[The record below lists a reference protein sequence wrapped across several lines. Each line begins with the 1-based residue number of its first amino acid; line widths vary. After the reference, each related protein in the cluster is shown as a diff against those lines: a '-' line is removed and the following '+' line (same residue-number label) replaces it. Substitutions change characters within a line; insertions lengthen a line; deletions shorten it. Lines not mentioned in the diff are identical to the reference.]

1 MSKQPVNLESFSE
14 AARKLWQKMS
24 PCTLCPRNCQVLRAK
39 GETGFCGI
47 TDMPRVS
54 SVGAHFGE
62 EPVLVGPGGS
72 GTIFFAGCNLGCVF
86 CQNFDISHLRYG
98 SEMSIEQ
105 LAEAMLALE
114 NQGCSNINFV
124 TPTHLAGPIAAAV
137 ESAKGKG
144 LTVPTVYNTGGYDS
158 VDTLKLLDGFI
169 DIYMPDMKY
178 ADSEVARQLSGAPD
192 YPQVN
197 SGAVKEMHRQVGD
210 LKVVDGLAQR
220 GLLVRH
226 LVLPGRLAGS
236 FEIIDFL
243 ADKISTSTAINVMA
257 QYRPCYK
264 ADQYPQ
270 INHSP
275 RLDEITEVSQYAIK
289 KELML
294 IT

>member
-14 AARKLWQKMS
+14 PVRKLAEKMN
-24 PCTLCPRNCQVLRAK
+24 PCTLCPRNCQVLRAE

-47 TDMPRVS
+47 TDMSRVS

-86 CQNFDISHLRYG
+86 CQNFDISHLCYG

-105 LAEAMLALE
+105 LTEAILGLE
-114 NQGCSNINFV
+114 SQGCSNINFV
-124 TPTHLAGPIAAAV
+124 TPTHLAGPIAAAI
-137 ESAKGKG
+137 ESARGKG

-158 VDTLKLLDGFI
+158 VDTLELLDGFI

-178 ADSEVARQLSGAPD
+178 ADPEVARQLSDAPD
-192 YPQVN
+192 YPKVN
-197 SGAVKEMHRQVGD
+197 SDAVKEMHRQVGD
-210 LKVVDGLAQR
+210 LKIKDGLAVR

-243 ADKISTSTAINVMA
+243 ADEISTSTAINVMA

-264 ADQYPQ
+264 ADQHPQ
-270 INHSP
+270 MNRHP
-275 RLDEITEVSQYAIK
+275 HAEEITEVSQYATK
-289 KELML
+289 KGLTL

>member
-1 MSKQPVNLESFSE
+1 
-14 AARKLWQKMS
+14 
-24 PCTLCPRNCQVLRAK
+24 
-39 GETGFCGI
+39 
-47 TDMPRVS
+47 MPRVS